1 MPPGS
6 KISSL
11 VSLKTRDGGGRVEPA
26 RWQTSS
32 QNSIS
37 SASTISGG
45 TTRTAV
51 SLAALKYL
59 SARGGRLGVIVTTGA
74 AAFASAA
81 TGSVL
86 MAGIFIARVS
96 PYRRGG
102 SRAGARSLVSSRVYT
117 FDRKRLE

>member
-26 RWQTSS
+26 RRQTSS

-51 SLAALKYL
+51 SLAALMYL
-59 SARGGRLGVIVTTGA
+59 SARGGRFGVMVTTGA
-74 AAFASAA
+74 ATLPSTVA
-81 TGSVL
+81 GSVL
-86 MAGIFIARVS
+86 IAGIFIARVS
-96 PYRRGG
+96 PYGREGP
-102 SRAGARSLVSSRVYT
+102 RAGARSPAFITPQHV
-117 FDRKRLE
+117 